1 MTSQM
6 SWRRYSLASPYRI
19 APNAVGAVVAVL
31 AATVEFEARSGS
43 PRSGCWSTT
52 PSRTP
57 PPGPLV
63 LPRAAPAHH
72 SDRRPGGMLD
82 SCGRATAGLG
92 ASRRRCH
99 RSRCG
104 GLRPAP
110 GCLEIDPMRHPR
122 HYGRHV
128 QNVRSTARL
137 PWVHGATW
145 MRSRPKPACRRTSIS
160 TQLRVSV
167 TETSEAFEVAWDVGN
182 LRPGEWSRVL
192 EITVVA
198 GPGAP
203 DEIEMDMIAQAMD
216 RRRNATE
223 KATIAV
229 GSDQWT
235 VDDWF
240 IAEPNRED

>member
-1 MTSQM
+1 MALHGCV
-6 SWRRYSLASPYRI
+6 RD
-19 APNAVGAVVAVL
+19 
-31 AATVEFEARSGS
+31 RS
-43 PRSGCWSTT
+43 R
-52 PSRTP
+52 
-57 PPGPLV
+57 
-63 LPRAAPAHH
+63 LPQ
-72 SDRRPGGMLD
+72 DFNLD
-82 SCGRATAGLG
+82 PTAG
-92 ASRRRCH
+92 
-99 RSRCG
+99 
-104 GLRPAP
+104 
-110 GCLEIDPMRHPR
+110 
-122 HYGRHV
+122 
-128 QNVRSTARL
+128 
-137 PWVHGATW
+137 
-145 MRSRPKPACRRTSIS
+145 
-160 TQLRVSV
+160 SV
-167 TETSEAFEVAWDVGN
+167 TETSEAFEVTWDVGN